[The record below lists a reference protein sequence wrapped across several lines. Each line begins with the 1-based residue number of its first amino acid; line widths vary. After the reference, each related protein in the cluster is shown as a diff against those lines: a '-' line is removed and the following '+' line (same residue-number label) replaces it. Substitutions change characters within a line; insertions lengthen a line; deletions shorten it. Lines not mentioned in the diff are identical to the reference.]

1 MSPRRY
7 ADRIEAGQVLAA
19 ELAGQVETPCV
30 IAGIPRGGVIVAL
43 PIALRFSCPLAVS
56 FVRKVALPAAPELAA
71 GAMDEDGR
79 FALDPETTRQ
89 LRASPAQLAAAR
101 ERVLG
106 EIRRQRHAFKAPD
119 LAALLPG
126 ATVVLVDD
134 GLATG
139 WTMRAAIAH
148 ARRHDAARI
157 VAAVPYAAE
166 STAREI
172 ERLADA
178 LVCPWTEA
186 EFYAVGAGYV
196 DFESVGDD
204 EVRDALAR
212 AAGVVTRA
220 P

>member
-1 MSPRRY
+1 MFPRRY

-19 ELAGQVETPCV
+19 ELAGKVETPCV

-43 PIALRFSCPLAVS
+43 PIALRFGCPLAVS

-89 LRASPAQLAAAR
+89 LRAGPAQLAAAR
-101 ERVLG
+101 ERVLD

-139 WTMRAAIAH
+139 WTMRAAISH

-172 ERLADA
+172 ARLADA